1 MAMSAQNIVS
11 GAPTKAFF
19 AQTLTRDIELKDAM
33 LDLLDNCVD
42 GLMRSVPKAKLSGAK
57 PYAGHWAR
65 ITFDREKFVIEDNCG
80 GIDVHRARTS
90 AFRMGRVGNEL
101 DDREKKLPTVGAY
114 GIGMKRAIFKMGR
127 SCTVTSRTKTEAFE
141 VVIPP
146 TWLKDEKNWDLEMK
160 LLRTNSQTTGTRI
173 EVRDLHE
180 SIKRQFIN
188 LSGFA
193 EEFHGVVS
201 QQFAIIMKKGFEV
214 TINGRRV
221 KPKPFRFI
229 SVKLDKYVEGI
240 APFLFKG
247 TIEGVKVELSVGFY
261 KPVPDPAEIEDEEE
275 ESATFTADESGWN
288 IICNDRVVLTHDTT
302 HLTGWGIG
310 GVPSFH
316 NQFIAIA
323 GTVRFTADADNA
335 SKLPLTTTKR
345 GVDLNSEL
353 YQRVRDKMQEG
364 TKVFTSFT
372 NRLKK
377 VPEERKKVFHE
388 TSSIDFDQLD
398 AQGDSANLKWV
409 TDRTKLVGG
418 KTFSPKL
425 PKFAED
431 RFRVVRFSRSKEE
444 IQIVATFLFD
454 DDSIAPS
461 EVGNASF
468 DRVLVEA
475 SKA

>member
-1 MAMSAQNIVS
+1 MATSSNDLVS

-19 AQTLTRDIELKDAM
+19 AQTLTRDIELKDAI

-42 GLMRSVPKAKLSGAK
+42 GLMRSIPASKLSSAK
-57 PYAGHWAR
+57 PYVGHWAH
-65 ITFDREKFVIEDNCG
+65 ISFNDNKFVIEDNCG
-80 GIDVHRARTS
+80 GIDIHRARTS

-101 DDREKKLPTVGAY
+101 GSRERKLPTVGAY

-127 SCTVTSRTKTEAFE
+127 SGTVTSRTKTEAFE
-141 VVIPP
+141 VVIPA
-146 TWLKDEKNWDLEMK
+146 TWLEDEMDWNLK
-160 LLRTNSQTTGTRI
+160 LTVLRPSTLRIGTRI
-173 EVRDLHE
+173 EVRNLRE
-180 SIKRQFIN
+180 SIKKQFVN

-193 EEFHGVVS
+193 DDFYGVLS
-201 QQFAIIMKKGFEV
+201 QQFAIIIKKGFEI

-229 SVKLDKYVEGI
+229 SVDLDEYVEGV

-247 TIEGVKVELSVGFY
+247 TIEQVKVDLSVGFY
-261 KPVPDPAEIEDEEE
+261 KPVPDPSELEDEEE
-275 ESATFTADESGWN
+275 EAATFTANEAGWN

-323 GTVRFTADADNA
+323 GTVRFTADADNV

-372 NRLKK
+372 NRLQK
-377 VPEERKKVFHE
+377 VPEERKKVFHK
-388 TSSIDFDQLD
+388 TSSIEFDQLD
-398 AQGDSANLKWV
+398 AKGDSADLKWV
-409 TDRTKLVGG
+409 TDKSKLVGG
-418 KTFSPKL
+418 RTFSPKL

-431 RFRVVRFSRSKEE
+431 RFRVVRFSRPKEE
-444 IQIVATFLFD
+444 ITALASFLFD
-454 DDSIAPS
+454 DDSTKPG
-461 EVGNASF
+461 EVGGACF
-468 DRVLVEA
+468 DRVLEEA